1 MIDWYIQSLVLNAIQ
16 STILLRRLPIHRP
29 LPVYTISPAHSKAGQ
44 ELMNLTDAKVEILR
58 EIQDEPLHGYA
69 LADRLGVRGS
79 TIYEHLES
87 LEENGYLE
95 SEEDG
100 RRTVYH
106 LTKKGELILEADDL

>member
-1 MIDWYIQSLVLNAIQ
+1 
-16 STILLRRLPIHRP
+16 
-29 LPVYTISPAHSKAGQ
+29 
-44 ELMNLTDAKVEILR
+44 MNLTDAKLGILR

-69 LADRLGVRGS
+69 LANRLGVRGS

-100 RRTVYH
+100 RRIVYH
-106 LTKKGELILEADDL
+106 LTEKAELILQAESM

>member
-1 MIDWYIQSLVLNAIQ
+1 
-16 STILLRRLPIHRP
+16 
-29 LPVYTISPAHSKAGQ
+29 
-44 ELMNLTDAKVEILR
+44 MNLTEAKIAILQ

-79 TIYEHLES
+79 TIYEHLEA
-87 LEENGYLE
+87 LTENGYLE

-106 LTKKGELILEADDL
+106 LTEKAELILKAENL

>member
-1 MIDWYIQSLVLNAIQ
+1 
-16 STILLRRLPIHRP
+16 
-29 LPVYTISPAHSKAGQ
+29 
-44 ELMNLTDAKVEILR
+44 MNLTESKIAILR

-95 SEEDG
+95 SEKDG
-100 RRTVYH
+100 RRTVYQ
-106 LTKKGELILEADDL
+106 LTEKAELVLEADSL